1 MRHQLL
7 NMMDGCSV
15 FSGGIPGR
23 KLQTALNAATPSVDV
38 PTATFLDFK
47 SVAVATSSFLRE
59 AVIGF
64 RDYAR
69 LSLVNVYPV
78 AANLEPAVLEELE
91 FFLRSRNDVIWACDL
106 DETER
111 VNGARLLGDLD
122 PAQRMTFDAV
132 REFGAVTAPELAAR
146 FPDQSIGPTAW
157 NNRLSGLAAKGLLVE
172 RRIGKTKSFSLLLE
186 ITNGSR
192 LHPRPN
198 GQAVEEALERR
209 IEPP

>member
-1 MRHQLL
+1 
-7 NMMDGCSV
+7 
-15 FSGGIPGR
+15 
-23 KLQTALNAATPSVDV
+23 LNAATPSVDV

-47 SVAVATSSFLRE
+47 GVAVATSSFLRE

-78 AANLEPAVLEELE
+78 AANLEPADLEELE

-132 REFGAVTAPELAAR
+132 RELGAVTAPELAAR
-146 FPDQSIGPTAW
+146 FPDQWVFRFSIWRRMFAIHRELIVAAPD
-157 NNRLSGLAAKGLLVE
+157 SGQHQL
-172 RRIGKTKSFSLLLE
+172 RSFSIDERLRKILL
-186 ITNGSR
+186 R
-192 LHPRPN
+192 
-198 GQAVEEALERR
+198 
-209 IEPP
+209 